1 MFGSKVIFILVHKS
15 GVMAPFCALSV
26 YNCRLFTYKHKT
38 MIMGGGGYALIP
50 DSIDETGNISY
61 NIRGSRINANII

>member
-15 GVMAPFCALSV
+15 GVMAPFCSLSV
-26 YNCRLFTYKHKT
+26 YNCRLLTYKHKT
-38 MIMGGGGYALIP
+38 MIMRGGGYALIP

-61 NIRGSRINANII
+61 YNVSLYYNKN